1 MKRTATTFSILLAAV
16 VALAAFTADA
26 SAWPLRSPQLVLPP
40 TSSDGTTLQDYF
52 NSVGETINVQTQ
64 QLDAQ
69 VWDGSA
75 IGNSTFTLLIELAGN
90 AAQNNIGVYNS
101 DAGPSPALFQLFPGA
116 AVGGW
121 YVTAHF
127 GGGNLSVALFDGS
140 GAYQGSTNYTGVNAN
155 SFAFYLQGPGGTFY
169 SQDARNGGGKP
180 QMLTYAGTGINDG
193 DWFECFE
200 DLPMAA
206 GSDGDF
212 QDAVLLLQAVVPTPT
227 QRKSWGSVK
236 TGF

>member
-16 VALAAFTADA
+16 IAVAGLSADA

-52 NSVGETINVQTQ
+52 NSVGEAINVQTQ

-90 AAQNNIGVYNS
+90 ASQNSIGVYNS
-101 DAGPSPALFQLFPGA
+101 NAGPSPALFQLFPGA
-116 AVGGW
+116 ATGGW

-127 GGGNLSVALFDGS
+127 GGGNLSVALFDNNGV
-140 GAYQGSTNYTGVNAN
+140 YQGSNNYSGVNAN
-155 SFAFYLQGPGGTFY
+155 GFGFYLQGPGGTFY
-169 SQDARNGGGKP
+169 SQDYRNAGGAA
-180 QMLTYAGTGINDG
+180 QVLTYAGTGINFG
-193 DWFECFE
+193 EWWQCFE
-200 DLPMAA
+200 DLPA
-206 GSDGDF
+206 GQGDYDF
-212 QDAVLLLQAVVPTPT
+212 DDVVLLLQSVVPTPT
-227 QRKSWGSVK
+227 GRKTWGSVK
-236 TGF
+236 TSF